1 MKRYG
6 DNLSSSSISEDEL
19 MQESDRNLRVMYGGC
34 GVRFG
39 TFSRPVTYA
48 PKRKPLDLL
57 ALLGLKRNK
66 RKKETD

>member
-19 MQESDRNLRVMYGGC
+19 AQEPDRNIKVMYGGC

-39 TFSRPVTYA
+39 TFSRPVVYA

-57 ALLGLKRNK
+57 ALLGLKRNA
-66 RKKETD
+66 RKKDAD